1 MFYAFRKAFSEL
13 SLLVGDL
20 SQNPYLFI
28 QLGAVAY
35 PPQIGGTIKEMVN
48 LTIPLEPVSKGRPR
62 FEVHYNYVSAH
73 TPPKTKRFE
82 QDVALYYIQSNSPK
96 FEQGTPISVSIE
108 FGMAIPKSTTK
119 KRKSAM
125 LQGLI
130 YHTVKPD
137 LDNLTKAILDALN
150 DLAWHDDAQIV
161 ELNVNKVYIDN
172 PYIQLSIHKI
182 T

>member
-1 MFYAFRKAFSEL
+1 M
-13 SLLVGDL
+13 SLLVGIYH
-20 SQNPYLFI
+20 NPLLEI

-35 PPQIGGTIKEMVN
+35 PPQIGGNISKIVN
-48 LTIPLEPVSKGRPR
+48 VTIPLEPVPKGRPR
-62 FEVHYNYVSAH
+62 FNVHYNYVSTH
-73 TPPKTKRFE
+73 TPPKTKKFE
-82 QDVALYYIQSNSPK
+82 QDVALFYIQSNSPK
-96 FEQGTPISVSIE
+96 FEQGTPISVTIE

-130 YHTVKPD
+130 QHTVKPD

-161 ELNVNKVYIDN
+161 ELHACKVYTES
-172 PYIQLSIHKI
+172 PYIQISIKKI
-182 T
+182 E

>member
-1 MFYAFRKAFSEL
+1 MANHRRKGDFISE
-13 SLLVGDL
+13 
-20 SQNPYLFI
+20 
-28 QLGAVAY
+28 
-35 PPQIGGTIKEMVN
+35 QIN
-48 LTIPLEPVSKGRPR
+48 LTIPLEPVPKGRPV
-62 FEVHYNYVSAH
+62 FATHSNYVSAH

-82 QDVALYYIQSNSPK
+82 QDVALFYIQSNSPK
-96 FEQGTPISVSIE
+96 FEKGAPLSVTIE

-119 KRKSAM
+119 KRKNEM

-130 YHTVKPD
+130 QHTVKPD

-161 ELNVNKVYIDN
+161 ELNVNKVYTDN
-172 PYIQLSIHKI
+172 PYIQLSIQKI